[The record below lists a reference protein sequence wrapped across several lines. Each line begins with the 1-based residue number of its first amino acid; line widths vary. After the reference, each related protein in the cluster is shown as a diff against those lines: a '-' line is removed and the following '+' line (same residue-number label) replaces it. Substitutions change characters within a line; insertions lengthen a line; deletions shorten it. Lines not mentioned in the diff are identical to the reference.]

1 MILEGLSGDT
11 FEHEWDACIAIEMRK
26 AGQAFRRFQTYH
38 FQLVLPEVRGLEL
51 VKAQVWFK
59 VVTSLCATGK
69 GS

>member
-1 MILEGLSGDT
+1 M
-11 FEHEWDACIAIEMRK
+11 DACTAIKMRK
-26 AGQAFRRFQTYH
+26 AGQAFRRFQMYH
-38 FQLVLPEVRGLEL
+38 FQLLLLEVRGLEL